1 MLNTAGLAAAQGL
14 GDRSRGLD
22 LQYTGLGQHRAAEG
36 VAYNVNAAVVTTAGR
51 NGSLLRLSG
60 AIRVRQA
67 GATFI

>member
-22 LQYTGLGQHRAAEG
+22 LQDTGLGQHRAAEG
-36 VAYNVNAAVVTTAGR
+36 VADNVNAAVVTTAVR
-51 NGSLLRLSG
+51 NGSLLRRSG
-60 AIRVRQA
+60 PIRVRHA